1 MIKPYEVKSLIRDAL
16 EELDGKL
23 TEPKDEN
30 IKSTV
35 MESSVKEDDNGDL
48 IFSFKEDSS
57 SEYCDRY
64 KIKIEYL

>member
-1 MIKPYEVKSLIRDAL
+1 MLKPYEVKSIIRDAL

-35 MESSVKEDDNGDL
+35 MESSVNEDDNGDL

-57 SEYCDRY
+57 SESYDIY